1 MSKSSILLGLI
12 LIVLASASLGL
23 APAAAQQSA
32 GDESSGQLLPANPG
46 MWLNSPPLT
55 AETLKGKGVVLWF
68 YEEQCPSCR
77 KKWPDM
83 YAVAKKFEGEPVV
96 FIAVNSGNSRDE
108 VAQYAKGVD
117 LPWPVIVD
125 PTREF
130 EKLWLNNEISL
141 QNIHQLGII
150 LPSGQKTMG
159 NWSEFENSVQKAAE
173 GATWKIDPK
182 TIPLAFQ
189 PTWRLVEMG
198 KYAAASAMVK
208 KGLATRNEEVK
219 QAAMR
224 VNTFVQDELKAA
236 AERAGKLRESG
247 DSWQAYQAYSELA
260 AAFAGYDV
268 PPEVVAAQ
276 KELAADEKVKQQVDS
291 AKTLES
297 IKKTFPPKTDLAK
310 KRIVRR
316 LEQLIEQFPGT
327 EAAAEAKSILEQ
339 ANAQ

>member
-1 MSKSSILLGLI
+1 MIATLSRSTGA
-12 LIVLASASLGL
+12 IVFSAALVCCSLT
-23 APAAAQQSA
+23 ACPAGGQET
-32 GDESSGQLLPANPG
+32 GEQLLPANPA
-46 MWLNSPPLT
+46 MWLNSPPLNT
-55 AETLKGKGVVLWF
+55 ETLKGKGVVLWF

-96 FIAVNSGNSRDE
+96 FIAVNSGNPRDE
-108 VAQYAKGVD
+108 VEQYAKGVS

-130 EKLWLNNEISL
+130 EKQWLDKEISL

-150 LPSGQKTMG
+150 LPSGRKTMG
-159 NWSEFENSVQKAAE
+159 DWSKFEDSVQKAAE

-182 TIPLAFQ
+182 TIPVAFQ

-198 KYAAASAMVK
+198 KYSAAAGMVK
-208 KGLATRNEEVK
+208 KGLVTKNEEVK
-219 QAAMR
+219 QAATR
-224 VNTFVQDELKAA
+224 VNAFVQEELKTAA
-236 AERAGKLRESG
+236 DRAAKLREQG
-247 DSWQAYQAYSELA
+247 DAWQAYRAYSELA
-260 AAFAGYDV
+260 ANFAGYEL
-268 PPEVVAAQ
+268 PPEATAAQ
-276 KELAADEKVKQQVDS
+276 KELAADEQVKNQLDG

-297 IKKTFPPKTDLAK
+297 IKKTFPPRTDLAK

-327 EAAAEAKSILEQ
+327 EAAAEAKSILDQ
-339 ANAQ
+339 AAAQE